1 LCLLE
6 EALAHTL
13 VDDNQCHLGRVVLA
27 LFALEETI
35 LFLDDLVELLKLK
48 VNNLLTHGITDTIT
62 VDEDVVWHL
71 SLVELTVAL
80 ERPHEVVGQNR
91 G

>member
-1 LCLLE
+1 M
-6 EALAHTL
+6 AF
-13 VDDNQCHLGRVVLA
+13 
-27 LFALEETI
+27 FALEETI
-35 LFLDDLVELLKLK
+35 LFLNDLVELLKLK

>member
-1 LCLLE
+1 
-6 EALAHTL
+6 
-13 VDDNQCHLGRVVLA
+13 LA

>member
-1 LCLLE
+1 M
-6 EALAHTL
+6 
-13 VDDNQCHLGRVVLA
+13 A